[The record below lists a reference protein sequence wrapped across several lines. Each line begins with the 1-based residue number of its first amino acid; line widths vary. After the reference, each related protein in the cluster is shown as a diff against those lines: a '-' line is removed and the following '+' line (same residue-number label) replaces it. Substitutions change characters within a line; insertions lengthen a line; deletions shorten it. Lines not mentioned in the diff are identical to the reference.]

1 MRRQRR
7 PLADSPPADACVL
20 AFAPMTG
27 DSIECFNC
35 GRSNPSWAQ
44 VCRSCGV
51 PMRPGGAGARPP
63 SGPFPT
69 DRDSLLSIV
78 AALATMGL
86 AVLFGLLLSSKLPA
100 AAPVIATAPP
110 QATATIVPS
119 PSGVAASQSAEPT
132 PEPTPEAIGTMTF
145 GFGRNQ
151 STNEV
156 IDISDTFGH
165 GDSFCHSISLPEPF
179 GVDTYQEEVLKVR
192 PNGELRIV
200 QRRQIGELPVN
211 AEDSIVSW
219 FNPADVLI
227 DGISG
232 SDGWGT
238 GEFVL
243 VAYRRLDGLEL
254 LAQGRFTLVD

>member
-1 MRRQRR
+1 M
-7 PLADSPPADACVL
+7 L

-69 DRDSLLSIV
+69 DRNSLLSIG

-86 AVLFGLLLSSKLPA
+86 AILFGLLLSSMLPA
-100 AAPVIATAPP
+100 AEPVIATATP
-110 QATATIVPS
+110 QPTATLLPS
-119 PSGVAASQSAEPT
+119 PSGAATASAEPT
-132 PEPTPEAIGTMTF
+132 PEPTPELIGTMTL

-151 STNEV
+151 STDEV

-165 GDSFCHSISLPEPF
+165 GDSFCHAISLPEPF

-192 PNGELRIV
+192 PNGDLRIV
-200 QRRQIGELPVN
+200 QRRQIGTLPVDP
-211 AEDSIVSW
+211 AASIVSW
-219 FNPADVLI
+219 CNPADLLI

-232 SDGWGT
+232 SDGWGL

-243 VAYRRLDGLEL
+243 RAYRRSGGLEL
-254 LAQGRFTLVD
+254 LAEGRFTLVD